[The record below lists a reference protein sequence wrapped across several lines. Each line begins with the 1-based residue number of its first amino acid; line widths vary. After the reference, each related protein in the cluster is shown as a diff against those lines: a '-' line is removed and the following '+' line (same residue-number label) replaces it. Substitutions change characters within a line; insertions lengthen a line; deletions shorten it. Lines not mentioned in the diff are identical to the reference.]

1 MFYFYILKSK
11 KDKRLYLGWTN
22 DLKKRITKHNKGMV
36 LATRNR
42 RPLEVVYYEAYK
54 SKNDAIKRERS
65 MKLWA
70 RAWGQLKR
78 RIQDSIQ

>member
-1 MFYFYILKSK
+1 
-11 KDKRLYLGWTN
+11 
-22 DLKKRITKHNKGMV
+22 MV